1 MKSNTR
7 LLRRPLGR
15 QRLLTPCVPST
26 PADTQLWKQRHILHW
41 PCCRSVCATAGV
53 TLQPHPHMNTEKRSD
68 TRFIFKLKKKNN
80 TLQLKQQ
87 AWSHFSKSY
96 VKLCGQHLGREL
108 KNLHLNLKQLFSR
121 PRSSAVMPI
130 VTTQEDKQLILCNLL
145 KSEKFEAKVKANQMP
160 REVTLQCI
168 NMNKYCMAK
177 RCLLFFKNHRIL

>member
-7 LLRRPLGR
+7 LLRRPQGR
-15 QRLLTPCVPST
+15 QRLLTLCVPST
-26 PADTQLWKQRHILHW
+26 PADTQLWKQRHIPHW

-68 TRFIFKLKKKNN
+68 TRFIFKLKKNN

-87 AWSHFSKSY
+87 AWSHFSKRC

-121 PRSSAVMPI
+121 PRSSAEMPI
-130 VTTQEDKQLILCNLL
+130 VTTQEDKQLILCNYSSL
-145 KSEKFEAKVKANQMP
+145 KSLKQKLKLTKCLEK
-160 REVTLQCI
+160 
-168 NMNKYCMAK
+168 
-177 RCLLFFKNHRIL
+177 